1 MADSRFLLRFPYF
14 GACPQPMVADILANL
29 QRHHFEKNQ
38 MVFLESDPCS
48 VIAFLLSGKIR
59 VYMLGN
65 DGREITLYDV
75 QEGETCIL
83 NVACILS
90 NSLYPARAMVTQD
103 GDGLIMPAG
112 AFRDI
117 VDRYAEMRSFVYQG
131 LGERLIS
138 MMRLVEEVAFRRLDE
153 RLRRYVDEKADNG
166 MLRTTHQKIANELGS
181 SREMVSRLLEDLER
195 KGVLSLS
202 RNQIQILQ
210 P

>member
-1 MADSRFLLRFPYF
+1 MTESQFLQRFPYF
-14 GACPQPMVADILANL
+14 STCPQPMVADILSNM
-29 QRHHFEKNQ
+29 QRHHFEKNRN
-38 MVFLESDPCS
+38 VFLESDPCS

-75 QEGETCIL
+75 REGETCIL

-90 NSLYPARAMVTQD
+90 NSLYPARATVTQD
-103 GDGLIMPAG
+103 GDGLIMPAKV
-112 AFRDI
+112 FRDI
-117 VDRYAEMRSFVYQG
+117 VDRYAEMRSFVYSG

-138 MMRLVEEVAFRRLDE
+138 MMKLVEEVAFRRLDE
-153 RLRRYVDEKADNG
+153 RLRRYVDEKAENG
-166 MLRTTHQKIANELGS
+166 ILRTTHQKIANELGS